1 MQLLLMIRQPNSQ
14 AGLVSSCQAARLFAL
29 AAKTDY
35 HWSCL
40 PPERATGFASMQKR
54 MIEFIRA
61 LRAAGLRV
69 SLAES
74 QDAMFAVDQAGVE
87 NRATFKSTMKATL
100 VKNQRDQPVFEYF
113 FPLFF
118 SNNKPPLQNILE
130 QLTPEQEQLL
140 QEAMRSLMGELDALR
155 DLLQRL
161 LEGREF
167 SDEELQ
173 QMGEMSGL
181 PSGDDMYM
189 RSWFERRMNRQVGL
203 AQLERM
209 LDDLLEE
216 LAALGMSDEALA
228 ELEQLLRENMAGLS
242 EQISQHVG
250 ATLAEQMAERQERE
264 KPDLLDV
271 PLQRLSSG
279 DIEDVRDEVRR
290 LAARLRTRAA
300 LRQKRAKSGNFDPR
314 KTVRKNMRY
323 GGVPIEVQFRK
334 RHKKPSLILICD
346 LSTSMR
352 YAVEF
357 LLTLV
362 YELSD
367 QVRRTHSFIFIHD
380 LVDVSTTLAELP
392 PREAV
397 ARIMAENP
405 PGYYSTDLGNS
416 LNSFRRDH
424 MRLVDSRSTIIFL
437 GDGRNNYNDPRLD
450 IAREM
455 QRKGKR
461 LIWFCPESRRQ
472 WGSGDSDMWEY
483 SMVADKVFLVN
494 SLRQLADAVD
504 QLLAD
509 G

>member
-1 MQLLLMIRQPNSQ
+1 
-14 AGLVSSCQAARLFAL
+14 
-29 AAKTDY
+29 
-35 HWSCL
+35 
-40 PPERATGFASMQKR
+40 MQKR
-54 MIEFIRA
+54 MIEFVRA
-61 LRAAGLRV
+61 LRAAGVRV

-74 QDAMFAVDQAGVE
+74 QDAMFAVGHSGVRDQA
-87 NRATFKSTMKATL
+87 AFKSSMKATL
-100 VKNQRDQPVFEYF
+100 VKNQRDQPIFDYF
-113 FPLFF
+113 YPLFF
-118 SNNKPPLQNILE
+118 KNNKPPLQNILE
-130 QLTPEQEQLL
+130 QLSEEQEQLL
-140 QEAMRSLMGELDALR
+140 REATQSLMGDMDALR
-155 DLLQRL
+155 ELLQRL

-167 SDEELQ
+167 SDEDLQ
-173 QMGEMSGL
+173 QLGESSGL
-181 PSGDDMYM
+181 AQGDEMYM
-189 RSWFERRMNRQVGL
+189 RNWFERRMNRQAGL
-203 AQLERM
+203 TQLERM
-209 LDDLLEE
+209 LDDLLEA
-216 LAALGMSDEALA
+216 LAEMGMSEEALA
-228 ELEQLLRENMAGLS
+228 QLEEMLRENMQGLS
-242 EQISQHVG
+242 EQISQYVG
-250 ATLAEQMAERQERE
+250 SSLAEQMAEQEPRE
-264 KPDLLDV
+264 RPDLLDV

-300 LRQKRAKSGNFDPR
+300 LRQKRAKSGQFDPR
-314 KTVRKNMRY
+314 KTIRKNMRY
-323 GGVPIEVQFRK
+323 GGVPMDVQFRK

-380 LVDVSTTLAELP
+380 LVNVSTTLAELP

-416 LNSFRRDH
+416 LNSFQKEH
-424 MRLVDSRSTIIFL
+424 MILIDSRSTVIFF

-450 IAREM
+450 IARDM
-455 QRKGKR
+455 QRKGRR
-461 LIWFCPESRRQ
+461 LIWFCPEPRRQ

-483 SMVADKVFLVN
+483 SMYADRVFMVN
-494 SLRQLADAVD
+494 NLRQLADAVD
-504 QLLAD
+504 RILAD

>member
-1 MQLLLMIRQPNSQ
+1 
-14 AGLVSSCQAARLFAL
+14 
-29 AAKTDY
+29 
-35 HWSCL
+35 
-40 PPERATGFASMQKR
+40 MQKR

-74 QDAMFAVDQAGVE
+74 QDAMFAVDETGVS
-87 NRATFKSTMKATL
+87 RQPTFKSAMKAAL

-113 FPLFF
+113 YPLFF
-118 SNNKPPLQNILE
+118 TNNKPPLQNILE
-130 QLTPEQEQLL
+130 QMTPEQERML
-140 QEAMRSLMGELDALR
+140 QEALRSLLGDLDALR

-167 SDEELQ
+167 SDEELSQ
-173 QMGEMSGL
+173 LGESSGL
-181 PSGDDMYM
+181 AQGDEMYM
-189 RSWFERRMNRQVGL
+189 RPWFERRMNRQAGL
-203 AQLERM
+203 TQMQRM

-228 ELEQLLRENMAGLS
+228 ELEAMLRENMQGLS

-250 ATLAEQMAERQERE
+250 ASLAEQMADQAPRER
-264 KPDLLDV
+264 PDLLDV

-279 DIEDVRDEVRR
+279 DIDDVRDEVRR

-300 LRQKRAKSGNFDPR
+300 LRQKRAKTGHFDPR
-314 KTVRKNMRY
+314 ATIRKNLRY
-323 GGVPIEVQFRK
+323 GGVPMEAQFRK

-416 LNSFRRDH
+416 LDTFRRDH
-424 MRLVDSRSTIIFL
+424 LQLVDSRTTILFF

-450 IAREM
+450 IVREM

-483 SMVADKVFLVN
+483 SMYADRVFLVN
-494 SLRQLADAVD
+494 NLRQLADAVD
-504 QLLAD
+504 RILAD

>member
-1 MQLLLMIRQPNSQ
+1 
-14 AGLVSSCQAARLFAL
+14 
-29 AAKTDY
+29 
-35 HWSCL
+35 
-40 PPERATGFASMQKR
+40 MQKR

-61 LRAAGLRV
+61 LRAAGVRI

-74 QDAMFAVDQAGVE
+74 QDAMFGVDETGVGSV
-87 NRATFKSTMKATL
+87 AAFKSAMKATL
-100 VKNQRDQPVFEYF
+100 VKNQRDQPLFDYF

-118 SNNKPPLQNILE
+118 KNNKPLLENILE
-130 QLTPEQEQLL
+130 QLTDDQGALL
-140 QEAMRSLMGELDALR
+140 SEAMGALTGDLDALR

-167 SDEELQ
+167 SDEELERL
-173 QMGEMSGL
+173 GEASGL
-181 PSGDDMYM
+181 PGGDEMVM
-189 RSWFERRMNRQVGL
+189 RSWFERRMNRGAGL
-203 AQLERM
+203 PQMERL
-209 LDDLLEE
+209 LDELLEE
-216 LAALGMSDEALA
+216 LAAMGMSEAALA
-228 ELEQLLRENMAGLS
+228 ELEEMLRENLGGLS

-250 ATLAEQMAERQERE
+250 ATLAEQMAEQDPRER
-264 KPDLLDV
+264 PDLLDV

-300 LRQKRAKSGNFDPR
+300 LRQKRAKSGQFDPR

-323 GGVPIEVQFRK
+323 GGVPMVAQFRA
-334 RHKKPSLILICD
+334 RHKKPTLILICD

-416 LNSFRRDH
+416 LNSFQKEQMH
-424 MRLVDSRSTIIFL
+424 LIDSRTTIIFF

-450 IAREM
+450 ITQEL
-455 QRKGKR
+455 QRKSRR
-461 LIWFCPESRRQ
+461 LIWFCPEPRRQ
-472 WGSGDSDMWEY
+472 WGTGDSDMWEY
-483 SMVADKVFLVN
+483 SMVANKVFMVN
-494 SLRQLADAVD
+494 NLRQLADSVD
-504 QLLAD
+504 RILAD

>member
-1 MQLLLMIRQPNSQ
+1 MQR
-14 AGLVSSCQAARLFAL
+14 
-29 AAKTDY
+29 
-35 HWSCL
+35 
-40 PPERATGFASMQKR
+40 R
-54 MIEFIRA
+54 MVEFIRA

-74 QDAMFAVDQAGVE
+74 QDAMFGVDQTGVGD
-87 NRATFKSTMKATL
+87 AAAFKSAMKATL
-100 VKNQRDQPVFEYF
+100 VKNHRHQPVFDYF

-118 SNNKPPLQNILE
+118 SNNNPPLENILE
-130 QLTPEQEQLL
+130 QLSEEQEALL
-140 QEAMRSLMGELDALR
+140 QEAMQSLMGNLEALR

-173 QMGEMSGL
+173 QLGDQSGL
-181 PSGDDMYM
+181 SQGDEMYM
-189 RSWFERRMNRQVGL
+189 RPWFERRLQRQAGL
-203 AQLERM
+203 TQLERM

-216 LAALGMSDEALA
+216 LAAMGMSAEALE
-228 ELEQLLRENMAGLS
+228 ELEQQLRENMAALN

-250 ATLAEQMAERQERE
+250 ASLADQMARQEPRE
-264 KPDLLDV
+264 RPDLLDV
-271 PLQRLSSG
+271 PLQRLSGG
-279 DIEDVRDEVRR
+279 DIEDIREEVRR

-300 LRQKRAKSGNFDPR
+300 LRQKRAKSGAFDPR
-314 KTVRKNMRY
+314 KTIRKNMRY
-323 GGVPIEVQFRK
+323 GGVPMEAQFRK
-334 RHKKPSLILICD
+334 RHRKPSLILICD

-367 QVRRTHSFIFIHD
+367 QVRRAHSFIFIHD

-392 PREAV
+392 PRQAV
-397 ARIMAENP
+397 AQIMAENP

-416 LNSFRRDH
+416 LSSFNRDH
-424 MRLVDSRSTIIFL
+424 MHLIDSRSTILFF

-450 IAREM
+450 IAQDM
-455 QRKGKR
+455 QRKARR

-472 WGSGDSDMWEY
+472 WGTGDSDMWEY
-483 SMVADKVFLVN
+483 SMYADNVFLVN
-494 SLRQLADAVD
+494 NLRQLADAVD
-504 QLLAD
+504 RILAD

>member
-1 MQLLLMIRQPNSQ
+1 MQR
-14 AGLVSSCQAARLFAL
+14 
-29 AAKTDY
+29 
-35 HWSCL
+35 
-40 PPERATGFASMQKR
+40 R

-61 LRAAGLRV
+61 LRAAGVRI

-74 QDAMFAVDQAGVE
+74 QDAMFGVDQTGVGDS
-87 NRATFKSTMKATL
+87 AAFKSTMKATL
-100 VKNQRDQPVFEYF
+100 VKNHRHQPVFDYF

-118 SNNKPPLQNILE
+118 SNNRPPLENILE
-130 QLTPEQEQLL
+130 QLSEEQEALL
-140 QEAMRSLMGELDALR
+140 QEAMQSLMGNLDALR

-173 QMGEMSGL
+173 QLGDHSGL
-181 PSGDDMYM
+181 SQGDEMYM
-189 RSWFERRMNRQVGL
+189 RPWFERRLQRQAGL
-203 AQLERM
+203 TQLERM
-209 LDDLLEE
+209 LDELLEE
-216 LAALGMSDEALA
+216 LAAMGMSEEALA
-228 ELEQLLRENMAGLS
+228 ELEQLLRENMAGLN

-250 ATLAEQMAERQERE
+250 ASLAEQMAQQEPRER
-264 KPDLLDV
+264 PDLLDV
-271 PLQRLSSG
+271 PLQRLSGG
-279 DIEDVRDEVRR
+279 DIEDIREEVRR

-300 LRQKRAKSGNFDPR
+300 LRQKRAKSGKFDPR
-314 KTVRKNMRY
+314 KTIRKNMRY
-323 GGVPIEVQFRK
+323 GGVPMEVQFRK
-334 RHKKPSLILICD
+334 RHRKPSLILICD

-416 LNSFRRDH
+416 LNSFSHDH
-424 MRLVDSRSTIIFL
+424 MHLIDSRSTVLFF

-450 IAREM
+450 IAQDM
-455 QRKGKR
+455 QRKGRR
-461 LIWFCPESRRQ
+461 LIWFCPEPRRQ

-483 SMVADKVFLVN
+483 SMYADNVFMVN
-494 SLRQLADAVD
+494 NLRQLADAVD
-504 QLLAD
+504 RILAD

>member
-1 MQLLLMIRQPNSQ
+1 
-14 AGLVSSCQAARLFAL
+14 
-29 AAKTDY
+29 
-35 HWSCL
+35 
-40 PPERATGFASMQKR
+40 MQKR
-54 MIEFIRA
+54 MVEFIRA
-61 LRAAGLRV
+61 LRASGLRV

-74 QDAMFAVDQAGVE
+74 QDAMFAVDETGVGRQA
-87 NRATFKSTMKATL
+87 AFKSSMKATL

-118 SNNKPPLQNILE
+118 ANNKPPLQNILE
-130 QLTPEQEQLL
+130 QMTPEQEQML
-140 QEAMRSLMGELDALR
+140 QEALRSLLGDLDALR

-161 LEGREF
+161 LEGRGF
-167 SDEELQ
+167 SDEELDQ
-173 QMGEMSGL
+173 LGERSGL
-181 PSGDDMYM
+181 AQGDEMYM
-189 RSWFERRMNRQVGL
+189 RPWFERRMNRQAGL
-203 AQLERM
+203 TQMRRM

-216 LAALGMSDEALA
+216 LAALGMNDEALA
-228 ELEQLLRENMAGLS
+228 ELEAMLRENMQGLS

-250 ATLAEQMAERQERE
+250 SSLAEQMAEQEPRE
-264 KPDLLDV
+264 RPDLLDV
-271 PLQRLSSG
+271 PLQRLGGG
-279 DIEDVRDEVRR
+279 DIDDVRDEVRR

-300 LRQKRAKSGNFDPR
+300 LRQKRAKTGDFDPR
-314 KTVRKNMRY
+314 ATIRKNLRY
-323 GGVPIEVQFRK
+323 GGVPMEAQFRK

-392 PREAV
+392 AREAV
-397 ARIMAENP
+397 AQIMAENP

-416 LNSFRRDH
+416 LASFQRGF
-424 MRLVDSRSTIIFL
+424 MQLVDSRSTIIFF

-450 IAREM
+450 IARDM
-455 QRKGKR
+455 QRKGRR

-483 SMVADKVFLVN
+483 SMYADKVFMVN
-494 SLRQLADAVD
+494 NLRQLAEAVD
-504 QLLAD
+504 RILAD

>member
-1 MQLLLMIRQPNSQ
+1 
-14 AGLVSSCQAARLFAL
+14 
-29 AAKTDY
+29 
-35 HWSCL
+35 
-40 PPERATGFASMQKR
+40 MQKR
-54 MIEFIRA
+54 MIEFVRA
-61 LRAAGLRV
+61 LRAAGVRV

-74 QDAMFAVDQAGVE
+74 QDAMFAVDHSGV
-87 NRATFKSTMKATL
+87 RDQATFKSSMKATL
-100 VKNQRDQPVFEYF
+100 VKNHRDQPIFDYF

-118 SNNKPPLQNILE
+118 KNNKPPLQNILE
-130 QLTPEQEQLL
+130 QLSPEQEQLL
-140 QEAMRSLMGELDALR
+140 QEALQSLMGDLDALR

-167 SDEELQ
+167 SDEELKQ
-173 QMGEMSGL
+173 LGESSGL
-181 PSGDDMYM
+181 AQGDEMYM
-189 RSWFERRMNRQVGL
+189 RNWFERRMNRQAGL

-216 LAALGMSDEALA
+216 LAQMGMSEEALA
-228 ELEQLLRENMAGLS
+228 QLEEMLRENLQGLS
-242 EQISQHVG
+242 EQISQFVG
-250 ATLAEQMAERQERE
+250 SSLAEQMAEQEPRE
-264 KPDLLDV
+264 RPDLLDA

-300 LRQKRAKSGNFDPR
+300 LRQKRAKSGQFDPR
-314 KTVRKNMRY
+314 KTIRKNMRY
-323 GGVPIEVQFRK
+323 GGVPMDVQFRK

-397 ARIMAENP
+397 ARVMAENP

-416 LNSFRRDH
+416 LASFQKEH
-424 MRLVDSRSTIIFL
+424 MRLIDSRSTVIFF

-450 IAREM
+450 IARDM
-455 QRKGKR
+455 QRKGRR
-461 LIWFCPESRRQ
+461 LIWFCPEPRRQ

-483 SMVADKVFLVN
+483 SMYADRVFLVN
-494 SLRQLADAVD
+494 NLRQLADAVD
-504 QLLAD
+504 RILAE

>member
-1 MQLLLMIRQPNSQ
+1 MQN
-14 AGLVSSCQAARLFAL
+14 
-29 AAKTDY
+29 
-35 HWSCL
+35 
-40 PPERATGFASMQKR
+40 R
-54 MIEFIRA
+54 MIEFVRA
-61 LRAAGLRV
+61 LRAAGIRV

-74 QDAMFAVDQAGVE
+74 QDAMFAVDHSGV
-87 NRATFKSTMKATL
+87 RDQDTFKHSMKATL
-100 VKNQRDQPVFEYF
+100 VKNQRDQPIFDYF
-113 FPLFF
+113 YPLFF
-118 SNNKPPLQNILE
+118 KNNKPPLQNILE
-130 QLTPEQEQLL
+130 QLSPQQEQLL
-140 QEAMRSLMGELDALR
+140 QEALQSLLGDVDALR

-167 SDEELQ
+167 SDDELRQ
-173 QMGEMSGL
+173 LGESSGL
-181 PSGDDMYM
+181 AQGDQMYM
-189 RSWFERRMNRQVGL
+189 RNWFERRMNRQAGL
-203 AQLERM
+203 TQLERM
-209 LDDLLEE
+209 LDDLLET
-216 LAALGMSDEALA
+216 LAEMGLSEEALA
-228 ELEQLLRENMAGLS
+228 QLEEMLRENMQGLS
-242 EQISQHVG
+242 EQISQYVG
-250 ATLAEQMAERQERE
+250 SSLAEQMAEQEPRE
-264 KPDLLDV
+264 RPDLLDV

-300 LRQKRAKSGNFDPR
+300 LRQKRAKSGQFDPR
-314 KTVRKNMRY
+314 KTIRKNMRY
-323 GGVPIEVQFRK
+323 GGVPMDVQFRK
-334 RHKKPSLILICD
+334 RHRKPSLILICD

-416 LNSFRRDH
+416 LNSFQKEH
-424 MRLVDSRSTIIFL
+424 MHLIDSRSTVICF

-450 IAREM
+450 IARDM
-455 QRKGKR
+455 QRKSRR
-461 LIWFCPESRRQ
+461 LIWFCPEPRRQ

-483 SMVADKVFLVN
+483 SMYADRVFMVN
-494 SLRQLADAVD
+494 NLRQLAEAVD
-504 QLLAD
+504 RILAE

>member
-1 MQLLLMIRQPNSQ
+1 MP
-14 AGLVSSCQAARLFAL
+14 G
-29 AAKTDY
+29 
-35 HWSCL
+35 
-40 PPERATGFASMQKR
+40 G
-54 MIEFIRA
+54 
-61 LRAAGLRV
+61 
-69 SLAES
+69 
-74 QDAMFAVDQAGVE
+74 
-87 NRATFKSTMKATL
+87 
-100 VKNQRDQPVFEYF
+100 
-113 FPLFF
+113 
-118 SNNKPPLQNILE
+118 
-130 QLTPEQEQLL
+130 
-140 QEAMRSLMGELDALR
+140 
-155 DLLQRL
+155 
-161 LEGREF
+161 
-167 SDEELQ
+167 DE
-173 QMGEMSGL
+173 
-181 PSGDDMYM
+181 MYM
-189 RSWFERRMNRQVGL
+189 RSWFERRLKRQAGL
-203 AQLERM
+203 PQLERM

-216 LAALGMSDEALA
+216 LAALGMSEEALA
-228 ELEQLLRENMAGLS
+228 SLEEMLRENMQSLS

-250 ATLAEQMAERQERE
+250 ATLAQQMAEREPRE
-264 KPDLLDV
+264 TPDLLDV
-271 PLQRLSSG
+271 PLQRLGSG
-279 DIEDVRDEVRR
+279 DMEDLREEVRR

-300 LRQKRAKSGNFDPR
+300 LRQKRAKSGIFDPR
-314 KTVRKNMRY
+314 KTIRANMRY
-323 GGVPIEVQFRK
+323 GGVPMEAQFRK

-380 LVDVSTTLAELP
+380 LVDVSTALAELP

-416 LNSFRRDH
+416 LHSFQRDY
-424 MRLVDSRSTIIFL
+424 MSLVDSRSTILLF

-455 QRKGKR
+455 QRKGRR

-483 SMVADKVFLVN
+483 SLVADKVFLVN

-504 QLLAD
+504 RLLAD

>member
-1 MQLLLMIRQPNSQ
+1 
-14 AGLVSSCQAARLFAL
+14 
-29 AAKTDY
+29 
-35 HWSCL
+35 
-40 PPERATGFASMQKR
+40 MQKR
-54 MIEFIRA
+54 MVEFIRA
-61 LRAAGLRV
+61 LRAAGVRI

-74 QDAMFAVDQAGVE
+74 QDAMFGVDETGIMDVAK
-87 NRATFKSTMKATL
+87 FKNTMKATL
-100 VKNQRDQPVFEYF
+100 VKDHRHQPVFEYF

-118 SNNKPPLQNILE
+118 SNNKPLLENILE
-130 QLTPEQEQLL
+130 QLSEEQEALL
-140 QEAMRSLMGELDALR
+140 EQATQSLMGNLDALR
-155 DLLQRL
+155 ELLQRL

-173 QMGEMSGL
+173 EIGESSGL
-181 PSGDDMYM
+181 PQADEMYM
-189 RSWFERRMNRQVGL
+189 RGWFERRMNRQAGL
-203 AQLERM
+203 TQLERM

-228 ELEQLLRENMAGLS
+228 ELEELLRQNMTGLS
-242 EQISQHVG
+242 EQISQYAG
-250 ATLAEQMAERQERE
+250 ASLAEQMAEKEPRE

-279 DIEDVRDEVRR
+279 DIDDVREEVRR

-300 LRQKRAKSGNFDPR
+300 LRQKRAKSGRFDPR
-314 KTVRKNMRY
+314 KTIRKNMRY
-323 GGVPIEVQFRK
+323 GGVPMEVQFRK

-380 LVDVSTTLAELP
+380 MVDVSTTLTELP

-397 ARIMAENP
+397 VRIMAENP
-405 PGYYSTDLGNS
+405 PGYYSTDLGKS
-416 LNSFRRDH
+416 LDTFLRDH
-424 MRLVDSRSTIIFL
+424 MHLIDSRTTILFL

-450 IAREM
+450 ITQDI
-455 QRKGKR
+455 QRKGRR
-461 LIWFCPESRRQ
+461 LIWFCPEPRRQ
-472 WGSGDSDMWEY
+472 WGTGDSDMWEY
-483 SMVADKVFLVN
+483 SMYADNVFMVN
-494 SLRQLADAVD
+494 NLRQLADSVD
-504 QLLAD
+504 RILAD

>member
-1 MQLLLMIRQPNSQ
+1 MQN
-14 AGLVSSCQAARLFAL
+14 
-29 AAKTDY
+29 
-35 HWSCL
+35 
-40 PPERATGFASMQKR
+40 R
-54 MIEFIRA
+54 MIEFVRA
-61 LRAAGLRV
+61 LRAAGIRV

-74 QDAMFAVDQAGVE
+74 QDAMFAVDHSGV
-87 NRATFKSTMKATL
+87 RDQATFKSSMKATL
-100 VKNQRDQPVFEYF
+100 VKNQRDHPIFDYF

-118 SNNKPPLQNILE
+118 KNNKPPLQNILE
-130 QLTPEQEQLL
+130 QLSPEQEQLL
-140 QEAMRSLMGELDALR
+140 QEAMQSLMGDLDALR
-155 DLLQRL
+155 ELMQRL

-167 SDEELQ
+167 SDEELRQ
-173 QMGEMSGL
+173 LGESSGL
-181 PSGDDMYM
+181 AQGDEMYM
-189 RSWFERRMNRQVGL
+189 RNWFERRMNRQAGLNQLEHMLEDLLEDLALLGMNAEAL
-203 AQLERM
+203 AQLEQM
-209 LDDLLEE
+209 
-216 LAALGMSDEALA
+216 
-228 ELEQLLRENMAGLS
+228 LRENLQGLS
-242 EQISQHVG
+242 EQISQYVG
-250 ATLAEQMAERQERE
+250 STLAEQMAEQEPRE
-264 KPDLLDV
+264 RPDLLDV

-300 LRQKRAKSGNFDPR
+300 LRQKRAKSGQFDPR
-314 KTVRKNMRY
+314 KTIRKNMRY
-323 GGVPIEVQFRK
+323 GGVPMDVQFRK

-405 PGYYSTDLGNS
+405 PGYYSTDLGHS
-416 LNSFRRDH
+416 LASFQKEH
-424 MRLVDSRSTIIFL
+424 MHLIDSRSTVIFF

-450 IAREM
+450 IARDM
-455 QRKGKR
+455 QRRGRR
-461 LIWFCPESRRQ
+461 LIWFCPEPRRQ

-483 SMVADKVFLVN
+483 SMYADRVFMVN
-494 SLRQLADAVD
+494 NLRQLADAVD
-504 QLLAD
+504 RILAD
-509 G
+509 A

>member
-1 MQLLLMIRQPNSQ
+1 
-14 AGLVSSCQAARLFAL
+14 
-29 AAKTDY
+29 
-35 HWSCL
+35 
-40 PPERATGFASMQKR
+40 MQKR
-54 MIEFIRA
+54 MIDFIRA
-61 LRAAGLRV
+61 LRAAGVRI

-74 QDAMFAVDQAGVE
+74 QDAMFGVDETGV
-87 NRATFKSTMKATL
+87 RHADTFKSTMKATL
-100 VKNQRDQPVFEYF
+100 VKNQRDQPVFDYF

-118 SNNKPPLQNILE
+118 KNNKPPLQNILE
-130 QLTPEQEQLL
+130 QMAEDEQALL
-140 QEAMRSLMGELDALR
+140 RDAMDSLMGDLDALR
-155 DLLQRL
+155 ELLQRL

-173 QMGEMSGL
+173 QLGDASGL
-181 PSGDDMYM
+181 PGGDEMYM
-189 RSWFERRMNRQVGL
+189 RSWFERRMNRQAGIS
-203 AQLERM
+203 QLERL
-209 LDDLLEE
+209 LDDMLEE
-216 LAALGMSDEALA
+216 LAALGMNEEALA
-228 ELEQLLRENMAGLS
+228 ELEEMLRENMQGLS

-250 ATLAEQMAERQERE
+250 AALADQMAEREPRER
-264 KPDLLDV
+264 PDLLDV

-300 LRQKRAKSGNFDPR
+300 LRQKRAKSGQFDPR
-314 KTVRKNMRY
+314 KTIRKNMRY
-323 GGVPIEVQFRK
+323 GGVPMEVQFRV
-334 RHKKPSLILICD
+334 RHKKPSLVLICD

-380 LVDVSTTLAELP
+380 LVDVSTALAELP

-416 LNSFRRDH
+416 LGSFHKEH
-424 MRLVDSRSTIIFL
+424 MHLIDSRSTVIFF

-450 IAREM
+450 IAQEM
-455 QRKGKR
+455 QRKGRR
-461 LIWFCPESRRQ
+461 LIWFCPEPRRQ

-483 SMVADKVFLVN
+483 SMFADRVFMVN
-494 SLRQLADAVD
+494 NLRQLADAVD
-504 QLLAD
+504 RILAD

>member
-1 MQLLLMIRQPNSQ
+1 
-14 AGLVSSCQAARLFAL
+14 
-29 AAKTDY
+29 
-35 HWSCL
+35 
-40 PPERATGFASMQKR
+40 MQKR
-54 MIEFIRA
+54 MVEFIRA

-74 QDAMFAVDQAGVE
+74 QDAMFAVDETGVGRQA
-87 NRATFKSTMKATL
+87 AFKSSMKATL

-118 SNNKPPLQNILE
+118 ANNKPPMQNILE
-130 QLTPEQEQLL
+130 QMTPEQEQML
-140 QEAMRSLMGELDALR
+140 QEALRSLLGDLDALR

-161 LEGREF
+161 LEGRGF
-167 SDEELQ
+167 SDEELDQ
-173 QMGEMSGL
+173 LGERSGL
-181 PSGDDMYM
+181 AQGDEMYM
-189 RSWFERRMNRQVGL
+189 RPWFERRMNRQAGL
-203 AQLERM
+203 TQMRRM
-209 LDDLLEE
+209 LDELLEE
-216 LAALGMSDEALA
+216 LAALGMNEEALA
-228 ELEQLLRENMAGLS
+228 ELEAMLRENMQGLS

-250 ATLAEQMAERQERE
+250 SSLAEQMAEQEPRE
-264 KPDLLDV
+264 RPDLLDV
-271 PLQRLSSG
+271 PLQRLGGG
-279 DIEDVRDEVRR
+279 DIDDVRDEVRR

-300 LRQKRAKSGNFDPR
+300 LRQKRAKTGDFDPR
-314 KTVRKNMRY
+314 ATIRKNLRY
-323 GGVPIEVQFRK
+323 GGVPMEAQFRK

-392 PREAV
+392 AREAV
-397 ARIMAENP
+397 AQIMAENP

-416 LNSFRRDH
+416 LASFQRGF
-424 MRLVDSRSTIIFL
+424 MQLVDSRSTIIFF

-450 IAREM
+450 IARDM
-455 QRKGKR
+455 QRKGRR

-483 SMVADKVFLVN
+483 SMVADKVFMVN
-494 SLRQLADAVD
+494 NLRQLAEAVD
-504 QLLAD
+504 RILAD

>member
-1 MQLLLMIRQPNSQ
+1 
-14 AGLVSSCQAARLFAL
+14 
-29 AAKTDY
+29 
-35 HWSCL
+35 
-40 PPERATGFASMQKR
+40 MQKR

-61 LRAAGLRV
+61 LRAAGIRV

-74 QDAMFAVDQAGVE
+74 QDAMFGVDETGV
-87 NRATFKSTMKATL
+87 RDAAAFKHTMKATL
-100 VKNQRDQPVFEYF
+100 VKNHRDQPVFDYF

-118 SNNKPPLQNILE
+118 KNNKPPQQNILE
-130 QLTPEQEQLL
+130 QLTEGQQALL
-140 QEAMRSLMGELDALR
+140 NEAMRSLMGELDALR
-155 DLLQRL
+155 DLLKRL

-167 SDEELQ
+167 SDEELEQ
-173 QMGEMSGL
+173 LGDDSGL
-181 PSGDDMYM
+181 PSGDEMYM
-189 RSWFERRMNRQVGL
+189 RPWFERRMNRQAGL
-203 AQLERM
+203 TQLERM

-216 LAALGMSDEALA
+216 LAAMGMSDEALA
-228 ELEQLLRENMAGLS
+228 ELEQMLRENMEGLS
-242 EQISQHVG
+242 EQISQHAG
-250 ATLAEQMAERQERE
+250 ATLAEQMAEQEPRE
-264 KPDLLDV
+264 RPDLLDV

-300 LRQKRAKSGNFDPR
+300 LRQKRAKSGQFDPR
-314 KTVRKNMRY
+314 KTIRKNMRY
-323 GGVPIEVQFRK
+323 GGVPLEAQFRV
-334 RHKKPSLILICD
+334 RHKKPSLVLICD

-397 ARIMAENP
+397 ARVMAENP

-416 LNSFRRDH
+416 LHSFHKEH
-424 MRLVDSRSTIIFL
+424 MRLIDSRSTIIFF

-455 QRKGKR
+455 QRKSRR
-461 LIWFCPESRRQ
+461 LIWFCPEPRRQ

-483 SMVADKVFLVN
+483 SMYADKVFMVN
-494 SLRQLADAVD
+494 NLRQLADSVD
-504 QLLAD
+504 RILAD

>member
-1 MQLLLMIRQPNSQ
+1 MQN
-14 AGLVSSCQAARLFAL
+14 
-29 AAKTDY
+29 
-35 HWSCL
+35 
-40 PPERATGFASMQKR
+40 R
-54 MIEFIRA
+54 MIEFVRA
-61 LRAAGLRV
+61 LRAAGVRV

-74 QDAMFAVDQAGVE
+74 QDAMFAVDHSGVR
-87 NRATFKSTMKATL
+87 NQATFKSSMKATL
-100 VKNQRDQPVFEYF
+100 VKNHRDQPIFDYF

-118 SNNKPPLQNILE
+118 KNNKPPLQNILE
-130 QLTPEQEQLL
+130 QLSPEQEQLL
-140 QEAMRSLMGELDALR
+140 QEALQSMMGDLDALR

-173 QMGEMSGL
+173 QLGESSGL
-181 PSGDDMYM
+181 AQGDEMYM
-189 RSWFERRMNRQVGL
+189 RNWFERRMNRQAGL
-203 AQLERM
+203 TQLERM

-216 LAALGMSDEALA
+216 LAQLGMSDEALA
-228 ELEQLLRENMAGLS
+228 QLEEMLRENLQGLS
-242 EQISQHVG
+242 EQISQYVG
-250 ATLAEQMAERQERE
+250 SSLAEQMAEQEPRE
-264 KPDLLDV
+264 RPDLLDV

-300 LRQKRAKSGNFDPR
+300 LRQKRAKSGQFDPR
-314 KTVRKNMRY
+314 KTIRKNMRY
-323 GGVPIEVQFRK
+323 GGVPMDVQFRK

-380 LVDVSTTLAELP
+380 LVDVSTMLAELP

-405 PGYYSTDLGNS
+405 PGYYSTDLGHS
-416 LNSFRRDH
+416 LASFEKEH
-424 MRLVDSRSTIIFL
+424 MHLIDSRSTVIFF

-450 IAREM
+450 IARDM
-455 QRKGKR
+455 QRKGRR
-461 LIWFCPESRRQ
+461 LIWFCPEPRRQ

-483 SMVADKVFLVN
+483 SMYADRVFMVN
-494 SLRQLADAVD
+494 NLRQLADAVD
-504 QLLAD
+504 RILAE

>member
-1 MQLLLMIRQPNSQ
+1 
-14 AGLVSSCQAARLFAL
+14 
-29 AAKTDY
+29 
-35 HWSCL
+35 
-40 PPERATGFASMQKR
+40 MQKR

-61 LRAAGLRV
+61 LRAAGVRI

-74 QDAMFAVDQAGVE
+74 QDAMFGVDETGVR
-87 NRATFKSTMKATL
+87 NAATFKSVMKATL
-100 VKNQRDQPVFEYF
+100 VKNQRDQPLFETF

-118 SNNKPPLQNILE
+118 KNNKPPLQNILE
-130 QLTPEQEQLL
+130 QLTEDQQALL
-140 QEAMRSLMGELDALR
+140 SEAMRSLTGDLDALR

-161 LEGREF
+161 LEGRAF
-167 SDEELQ
+167 SEEELERH
-173 QMGEMSGL
+173 GDASGL
-181 PSGDDMYM
+181 PQGDEMVM
-189 RSWFERRMNRQVGL
+189 RSWFERRMNRAAGL
-203 AQLERM
+203 PQMERL

-216 LAALGMSDEALA
+216 LAAMGMSGEALA
-228 ELEQLLRENMAGLS
+228 ELEALLRENMQGLS

-250 ATLAEQMAERQERE
+250 ASLAEQMAEQEPRE
-264 KPDLLDV
+264 RPDLLDV

-300 LRQKRAKSGNFDPR
+300 LRQKRAKSGQFDPR
-314 KTVRKNMRY
+314 KTIRKNMRY
-323 GGVPIEVQFRK
+323 GGVPMEAQFRV
-334 RHKKPSLILICD
+334 RHKKPSLVLVCD

-380 LVDVSTTLAELP
+380 LVDVSTTMAELP

-416 LNSFRRDH
+416 LNSFQKEYMH
-424 MRLVDSRSTIIFL
+424 LVDSRTSIIFF

-450 IAREM
+450 ITQEM
-455 QRKGKR
+455 QRKGRR
-461 LIWFCPESRRQ
+461 LIWFCPEPRRQ
-472 WGSGDSDMWEY
+472 WGTGDSDMWEY
-483 SMVADKVFLVN
+483 SMYADRVFMVN

-504 QLLAD
+504 RILAH

>member
-1 MQLLLMIRQPNSQ
+1 
-14 AGLVSSCQAARLFAL
+14 
-29 AAKTDY
+29 
-35 HWSCL
+35 
-40 PPERATGFASMQKR
+40 MQKR
-54 MIEFIRA
+54 MIDFIRA
-61 LRAAGLRV
+61 LRAAGVRI

-74 QDAMFAVDQAGVE
+74 QDAMFGVAE
-87 NRATFKSTMKATL
+87 TGVRNADTFKSTMKATL
-100 VKNQRDQPVFEYF
+100 VKNQRDQPVFDYF

-118 SNNKPPLQNILE
+118 KNNKPPLQNILE
-130 QLTPEQEQLL
+130 QMAEDEQALL
-140 QEAMRSLMGELDALR
+140 RDAMDSLMGDLDALR
-155 DLLQRL
+155 ELLQRL

-173 QMGEMSGL
+173 QLGDASGL
-181 PSGDDMYM
+181 PGGDEMYM
-189 RSWFERRMNRQVGL
+189 RSWFERRMNRQAGIS
-203 AQLERM
+203 QLERL
-209 LDDLLEE
+209 LDDMLEE
-216 LAALGMSDEALA
+216 LAALGMNEEALA
-228 ELEQLLRENMAGLS
+228 ELEEMLRENMQGLS

-250 ATLAEQMAERQERE
+250 TTLAEQMAEQEPRAR
-264 KPDLLDV
+264 PDLLDV

-279 DIEDVRDEVRR
+279 DLEDVRDEVRR

-300 LRQKRAKSGNFDPR
+300 LRQKRAKSGQFDAR
-314 KTVRKNMRY
+314 KTIRKNMRY
-323 GGVPIEVQFRK
+323 GGVPLEAQFRK
-334 RHKKPSLILICD
+334 RHKKPSLILVCD

-367 QVRRTHSFIFIHD
+367 QVRRTRSFIFIHD
-380 LVDVSTTLAELP
+380 LVDVSTILAELP

-397 ARIMAENP
+397 AQVMADNP

-416 LNSFRRDH
+416 LNSFQKEYMH
-424 MRLVDSRSTIIFL
+424 LIDSRTTVIFF

-455 QRKGKR
+455 QRKGRR
-461 LIWFCPESRRQ
+461 LIWFCPEPQRQ

-483 SMVADKVFLVN
+483 RMVADKVFMVN

-504 QLLAD
+504 RILAD

>member
-1 MQLLLMIRQPNSQ
+1 MQN
-14 AGLVSSCQAARLFAL
+14 
-29 AAKTDY
+29 
-35 HWSCL
+35 
-40 PPERATGFASMQKR
+40 R
-54 MIEFIRA
+54 MIEFVRA
-61 LRAAGLRV
+61 LRAAGVRV

-74 QDAMFAVDQAGVE
+74 QDAMFAVEHSGVRE
-87 NRATFKSTMKATL
+87 QATFKSSMKATL
-100 VKNQRDQPVFEYF
+100 VKNQRDQPIFDYF

-118 SNNKPPLQNILE
+118 KNNKPPLRNILE
-130 QLTPEQEQLL
+130 QLSPEQEQLL
-140 QEAMRSLMGELDALR
+140 QEALQSLMGDLDAMR
-155 DLLQRL
+155 DLMQRL

-167 SDEELQ
+167 SDEELRQ
-173 QMGEMSGL
+173 LGESSGL
-181 PSGDDMYM
+181 AQGDEMYM
-189 RSWFERRMNRQVGL
+189 RNWFERRMNRQAGL
-203 AQLERM
+203 TQLERM
-209 LDDLLEE
+209 LQELLED
-216 LAALGMSDEALA
+216 LAIMGMSAEALA
-228 ELEQLLRENMAGLS
+228 QLEEMLRENLQGLS
-242 EQISQHVG
+242 EQISQYVG
-250 ATLAEQMAERQERE
+250 STLAEQMAEQEPRE
-264 KPDLLDV
+264 RPDLLDV

-300 LRQKRAKSGNFDPR
+300 LRQRRAKSGRFDPR
-314 KTVRKNMRY
+314 KTIRKNMRY
-323 GGVPIEVQFRK
+323 DGVPMDMQFRK

-380 LVDVSTTLAELP
+380 LVDVSASLAELP

-405 PGYYSTDLGNS
+405 PGYYSTDLGAS
-416 LNSFRRDH
+416 LASFQKEH
-424 MRLVDSRSTIIFL
+424 LQLIDSRSTVIFF

-455 QRKGKR
+455 QRRGRR
-461 LIWFCPESRRQ
+461 LFWFCPEPRRQ

-483 SMVADKVFLVN
+483 SMYADRVFMVSN
-494 SLRQLADAVD
+494 LRQLADAVD
-504 QLLAD
+504 RILAE